1 MQILSQ
7 LGANYTA
14 FIQFIIFIIAITF
27 LTIYVFNPYFKA
39 YDERM
44 KRTKGADAV
53 ASETAT
59 DAKNL
64 ALIYQSKA
72 REINDKI
79 KTVFDKKWIEG
90 GQSAAEILNRAKT
103 ETEKMTTAAR
113 GEIEQQKNQAHG
125 QIKSLATELSE
136 QLRQKLEGGL

>member
-53 ASETAT
+53 AAETAT
-59 DAKNL
+59 DAKNM

-72 REINDKI
+72 REISDKI
-79 KTVFDKKWIEG
+79 KTVFDKKRTEA
-90 GQSAAEILNRAKT
+90 GQAGSEILNRAKA
-103 ETEKMTTAAR
+103 EAEKLTTSAR
-113 GEIEQQKNQAHG
+113 NEIQLQKNQAQG
-125 QIKSLATELSE
+125 QIKTLTTEISE
-136 QLRQKLEGGL
+136 QLKQKFEGGL